1 MRENEAF
8 WIVIRRLRVPILL
21 IIVTYAISIVMLT
34 LIPGKDSSNHTY
46 YMTFFD
52 AFYIVSYTAN
62 TIGYGEIPY
71 TLTYPQRLVTVVM
84 IYLTVP
90 AWFYAIGT
98 IVALI
103 NDKAFKKELK
113 KMIFR
118 RKIAHIQTDFVVIC
132 GYNSISRI
140 MINKFQKDG
149 RYRLVVVDKQEEK
162 IEELK
167 LEGYYPVIP
176 AIAADATMTDVL
188 SDAGVGMKN
197 CKALFTLFE
206 DDDLNLKVAVK
217 AKILNQN
224 INIIAESTFSAGLQ
238 NLTDVGVEHV
248 IDPYRQVAV
257 RIEYM
262 LNTPHLY
269 AILNWLVGGN
279 LNLTKK
285 ASLTRGKYIICS
297 RGRLGKAIKEVLS
310 ANGIEYEIVDILK
323 EAKAKTG
330 GDRDLLIK
338 AGIEN
343 AECLIAGTP
352 DDAVNLSV
360 VLTARK
366 LNPNIIIMA
375 RENKM
380 EENSVFAALRAN
392 FVFIMDKIIAVRAYN
407 LAAKPMVVTFADR
420 LIHKN
425 DEWGKHIVERLT
437 EIVNKKP
444 QLKEI
449 YINDEE
455 AHALLPLLG
464 QREVTYKDLVA
475 NVDGNGRELE
485 LLVLGLQKQHG
496 EFIMAPSF
504 SSKFEVGDK
513 LLIAGTDDAIWEF
526 ETILNNVNKLHFVI
540 HKEEKMN
547 WIIEKIIMRSK
558 K

>member
-1 MRENEAF
+1 
-8 WIVIRRLRVPILL
+8 
-21 IIVTYAISIVMLT
+21 
-34 LIPGKDSSNHTY
+34 
-46 YMTFFD
+46 
-52 AFYIVSYTAN
+52 
-62 TIGYGEIPY
+62 
-71 TLTYPQRLVTVVM
+71 
-84 IYLTVP
+84 
-90 AWFYAIGT
+90 
-98 IVALI
+98 
-103 NDKAFKKELK
+103 
-113 KMIFR
+113 
-118 RKIAHIQTDFVVIC
+118 
-132 GYNSISRI
+132 
-140 MINKFQKDG
+140 
-149 RYRLVVVDKQEEK
+149 
-162 IEELK
+162 
-167 LEGYYPVIP
+167 
-176 AIAADATMTDVL
+176 
-188 SDAGVGMKN
+188 
-197 CKALFTLFE
+197 
-206 DDDLNLKVAVK
+206 
-217 AKILNQN
+217 
-224 INIIAESTFSAGLQ
+224 
-238 NLTDVGVEHV
+238 
-248 IDPYRQVAV
+248 
-257 RIEYM
+257 
-262 LNTPHLY
+262 
-269 AILNWLVGGN
+269 
-279 LNLTKK
+279 
-285 ASLTRGKYIICS
+285 
-297 RGRLGKAIKEVLS
+297 
-310 ANGIEYEIVDILK
+310 
-323 EAKAKTG
+323 
-330 GDRDLLIK
+330 LLIK

>member
-1 MRENEAF
+1 
-8 WIVIRRLRVPILL
+8 
-21 IIVTYAISIVMLT
+21 
-34 LIPGKDSSNHTY
+34 
-46 YMTFFD
+46 
-52 AFYIVSYTAN
+52 
-62 TIGYGEIPY
+62 
-71 TLTYPQRLVTVVM
+71 M

-269 AILNWLVGGN
+269 AILNWLGGGN

-285 ASLTRGKYIICS
+285 ASLTSGKLGGTERKCS
-297 RGRLGKAIKEVLS
+297 
-310 ANGIEYEIVDILK
+310 
-323 EAKAKTG
+323 
-330 GDRDLLIK
+330 
-338 AGIEN
+338 
-343 AECLIAGTP
+343 
-352 DDAVNLSV
+352 
-360 VLTARK
+360 
-366 LNPNIIIMA
+366 
-375 RENKM
+375 
-380 EENSVFAALRAN
+380 
-392 FVFIMDKIIAVRAYN
+392 
-407 LAAKPMVVTFADR
+407 
-420 LIHKN
+420 
-425 DEWGKHIVERLT
+425 
-437 EIVNKKP
+437 
-444 QLKEI
+444 
-449 YINDEE
+449 
-455 AHALLPLLG
+455 
-464 QREVTYKDLVA
+464 
-475 NVDGNGRELE
+475 
-485 LLVLGLQKQHG
+485 
-496 EFIMAPSF
+496 
-504 SSKFEVGDK
+504 
-513 LLIAGTDDAIWEF
+513 
-526 ETILNNVNKLHFVI
+526 ETN
-540 HKEEKMN
+540 
-547 WIIEKIIMRSK
+547 
-558 K
+558 

>member
-1 MRENEAF
+1 MRANEAF
-8 WIVIRRLRVPILL
+8 WIVIRRLRVPILIL
-21 IIVTYAISIVMLT
+21 IVSYSISIVMLT
-34 LIPGKDSSNHTY
+34 LIPGKDSNGHVY

-71 TLTYPQRLVTVVM
+71 TLTYPQRLVTLIM

-90 AWFYAIGT
+90 AWFYAIGN

-103 NDKAFKKELK
+103 GDASFKREMK
-113 KMIFR
+113 KILFK
-118 RKIAHIQTDFVVIC
+118 RKISKMNEDFVVIC

-140 MINKFQKDG
+140 MIEKFQKDG
-149 RYRLVVVDKQEEK
+149 RYRLVVLDKLEEK
-162 IEELK
+162 ISELK

-176 AIAADATMTDVL
+176 ALAADATATDIL
-188 SDAGVGMKN
+188 AGAGIGMRN
-197 CKALFTLFE
+197 CKALFVLFE

-217 AKILNQN
+217 AKILNPN

-238 NLTDVGVEHV
+238 NLIDVGVEHV

-269 AILNWLVGGN
+269 AILNWLGGGN

-285 ASLTRGKYIICS
+285 TALKRGKYIICS
-297 RGRLGKAIKEVLS
+297 RGRLGKAIKEVLEK
-310 ANGIEYEIVDILK
+310 NGIEYEIVDILQ

-330 GDRDLLIK
+330 GDRELLIK
-338 AGIEN
+338 AGIED

-360 VLTARK
+360 IITARK
-366 LNPNIIIMA
+366 LNPNIVLMA

-380 EENSVFAALRAN
+380 EENSVFAALRAS
-392 FVFIMDKIIAVRAYN
+392 FVFVMDKIIAIRAYN
-407 LAAKPMVVTFADR
+407 LVARPMVVTFADR

-449 YINDEE
+449 SINEE
-455 AHALLPLLG
+455 DAYALLPLLS
-464 QREVTYKDLVA
+464 QRTITYRDLVA

-485 LLVLGLQKQHG
+485 LVILGVQKYDG

-504 SSKFEVGDK
+504 SSDFGLGDK

-526 ETILNNVNKLHFVI
+526 EKILNDVNKLYFVI
-540 HKEEKMN
+540 NKEERMN
-547 WIIEKIIMRSK
+547 WVIEKLLGRSK